1 MLRVASPI
9 NGLFAFCPKSQCSG
23 CFFPIFD
30 SMRKRWV
37 IPFQIL
43 VDHIGTIRKTWSASQ
58 THIHTEERC
67 NLMPNQL

>member
-1 MLRVASPI
+1 MKFLENFWRETESVSS
-9 NGLFAFCPKSQCSG
+9 NVLQQ
-23 CFFPIFD
+23 IFD

-58 THIHTEERC
+58 THI
-67 NLMPNQL
+67 Q